1 MVRLGMPF
9 NPAKNLDFFA
19 VFTTIYM
26 QKLKDINMPV
36 TSMTYVKPAKNSH
49 KEILEW
55 ANERRPYEPSDL
67 MNVCR
72 TKGLFPRLD
81 IEKGR

>member
-1 MVRLGMPF
+1 MAEM
-9 NPAKNLDFFA
+9 
-19 VFTTIYM
+19 
-26 QKLKDINMPV
+26 
-36 TSMTYVKPAKNSH
+36 SMTYKKVFKVSDFTDVKPTEKSH

-55 ANERRPYEPSDL
+55 ADERRPYEPSDL

-81 IEKGR
+81 VENGR

>member
-1 MVRLGMPF
+1 MAEM
-9 NPAKNLDFFA
+9 
-19 VFTTIYM
+19 
-26 QKLKDINMPV
+26 
-36 TSMTYVKPAKNSH
+36 SMTYKKVFKVSDFTDVKPTENSH

-67 MNVCR
+67 KNVCR

>member
-1 MVRLGMPF
+1 MAEDSMTYKTEWNVS
-9 NPAKNLDFFA
+9 DF
-19 VFTTIYM
+19 
-26 QKLKDINMPV
+26 
-36 TSMTYVKPAKNSH
+36 TYVKPTEKSH
-49 KEILEW
+49 EEILEW

-81 IEKGR
+81 IENGR